1 MPLKPIFDKAPLI
14 ALTDLPLRPGQ
25 VRVKHEMMEQLYADM
40 TVLTADQPLAW
51 EGAFRLAC
59 LLRAKP
65 MEEPCATW
73 IRAALDS
80 QGEDGGLPLNVRDAV
95 AVMRAGLAMYELDA
109 RRPLLEKLVSW
120 CGWAA
125 AHWED
130 VLAERAVRTRPADLM
145 ELLQTLYRV
154 TGKKALLTLCDRL
167 RQQAM
172 DWSGVLHTFAVQR
185 PMARVTPWTDM
196 EAGLEA
202 EGGSEAG
209 FYTRQYLTC
218 HGESL
223 ADGMRSAAL
232 NGQFSGNGQ
241 ELSAPR
247 IGWEK
252 ISRYHGAVCG
262 GLTADE
268 TIGGASPSCGVDA
281 AALGAWAEALAGLDE
296 ENPWAWEAL
305 EALWVNGLP
314 ATMQNGQPV
323 PYQRVN
329 SLAVSCGTR
338 DCYHVHEMHEQIPRM
353 LNRLSRGMAKAA
365 SCAVT
370 ARPDGLSVN
379 LYQPGRYAV
388 PTADGVVLVHMEGGE
403 GCYTLTLQA
412 KQNVRATLRL
422 RIPAWAENACVTVND
437 EGGEEGHPHT
447 WLTLT
452 RTWHSGDR
460 IHVELP
466 RRLTVSEGHHQSAC
480 IRYGAE
486 VMAYVPTEDMWAV
499 ALCGE
504 PEVIDGQVVAPVR
517 HVPAWHKRGSVP
529 ADLPVLPDTDGET
542 LRVVLTPYAKAPCR
556 IALFP
561 RGMKA

>member
-14 ALTDLPLRPGQ
+14 SLTDLPLRPGQ
-25 VRVKHEMMEQLYADM
+25 VRVKHEKMEQLYAD
-40 TVLTADQPLAW
+40 VTALAEKQPLAW

-59 LLRAKP
+59 LVRVKP
-65 MEEPCATW
+65 MEEPCAAW
-73 IRAALDS
+73 IRAALDC

-95 AVMRAGLAMYELDA
+95 AVMRAALAMYELDA

-130 VLAERAVRTRPADLM
+130 VLAENAVRTRPADLM
-145 ELLQTLYRV
+145 ELWQALYRV
-154 TGKKALLTLCDRL
+154 TGKKALLALCDRL

-185 PMARVTPWTDM
+185 PMTRVTPWEDM
-196 EAGLEA
+196 EAGMEA

-262 GLTADE
+262 GISADE

-281 AALGAWAEALAGLDE
+281 AALGAWAEALAGLDGE
-296 ENPWAWEAL
+296 STWAWEAL
-305 EALWVNGLP
+305 ETLWVNGLP
-314 ATMQNGQPV
+314 AATQGGHTV

-329 SLAVSCGTR
+329 SLAVNCGTR
-338 DCYHVHEMHEQIPRM
+338 DCYHVHEGSEQALRV
-353 LNRLSRGMAKAA
+353 LSRLSRGMAKAA
-365 SCAVT
+365 FCAVT
-370 ARPDGLSVN
+370 ARPDGMSVN

-388 PTADGVVLVHMEGGE
+388 PTPGGAVLMNIEGGE
-403 GCYTLTLQA
+403 GRYTLTLQT
-412 KQNVRATLRL
+412 KQDVRAILRL
-422 RIPAWAENACVTVND
+422 RIPAWAENACITVND
-437 EGGEEGHPHT
+437 EGGEEGRPHT

-452 RTWHSGDR
+452 RTWHNGDR
-460 IHVELP
+460 IQVELP
-466 RRLTVSEGHHQSAC
+466 RSLSVSEGHHQSAC

-486 VMAYVPTEDMWAV
+486 VMAYVPAEDKWAV

-504 PEVIDGQVVAPVR
+504 PELVDGQVVAPLR

-529 ADLPVLPDTDGET
+529 ADLPVLPDTDGEIM
-542 LRVVLTPYAKAPCR
+542 RAVLTPYAEAPCC

-561 RGMKA
+561 RGTKA

>member
-25 VRVKHEMMEQLYADM
+25 VRVKHEKMEQLYAD
-40 TVLTADQPLAW
+40 VTAMAAEQPLAW

-65 MEEPCATW
+65 MEEPCAAW
-73 IRAALDS
+73 ICAALDG
-80 QGEDGGLPLNVRDAV
+80 QEEDGGLPLKVRDAV
-95 AVMRAGLAMYELDA
+95 AVMRAALAMYELDA

-120 CGWAA
+120 CGWTA

-130 VLAERAVRTRPADLM
+130 LLAEDAVRTRPADLM
-145 ELLQTLYRV
+145 ELWQTLYRV
-154 TGKKALLTLCDRL
+154 TGKKALLSLCDRL

-185 PMARVTPWTDM
+185 PMARVTPWEDM
-196 EAGLEA
+196 EAGMEA

-232 NGQFSGNGQ
+232 NGQFSGNGH

-247 IGWEK
+247 TGWEK

-262 GLTADE
+262 GISADE

-305 EALWVNGLP
+305 EELWCNGLP
-314 ATMQNGQPV
+314 ATMQGGQPV

-329 SLAVSCGTR
+329 SLAVSCGTK
-338 DCYHVHEMHEQIPRM
+338 DCYHVHEVHEQVPRM

-365 SCAVT
+365 FCAVT
-370 ARPDGLSVN
+370 ARSDGMSVN
-379 LYQPGRYAV
+379 LYQPGRYAI
-388 PTADGVVLVHMEGGE
+388 PMANGVMVVNMEGGE
-403 GCYTLTLQA
+403 GHYTLTLQT
-412 KQNVRATLRL
+412 KQSVKATLRL
-422 RIPAWAENACVTVND
+422 RIPAWAENACITVND

-447 WLTLT
+447 WLTLA

-460 IHVELP
+460 IQVDFP

-480 IRYGAE
+480 IRYGGE
-486 VMAYVPTEDMWAV
+486 IMAYVPTEDMWAV

-504 PEVIDGQVVAPVR
+504 PDVIDVQVVAPLR

-542 LRVVLTPYAKAPCR
+542 LRVVLMPYAKAPCR

-561 RGMKA
+561 RGTKA